1 MHEKPK
7 KIAIITG
14 ISGNIGRDI
23 ALKLHDEGI
32 LPIGLDCKK
41 WDSEIPIFT
50 ANLESL
56 VKSPKIQTAFMK
68 FCEPYCDK
76 AEEITLINNAAKQT
90 TGYLM
95 RLTLDDL
102 LDSLHVNAIAPFLL
116 SQLLAN
122 TYPTK
127 LKTIVN
133 ITSIHSQLTK
143 SKFGAYAISKAALS
157 ALTRVLSLEIGH
169 TTRVCEIRPAA
180 IDTDMLRDGLN
191 SASSLKKLKNF
202 HPSGTIGQSN
212 DVVSMLLA
220 IIRTPSI
227 FLNGT
232 VINLDG
238 GISNRL
244 HDPE

>member
-23 ALKLHDEGI
+23 ALKLADEGI
-32 LPIGLDCKK
+32 LPLGLDRTE
-41 WDSEIPIFT
+41 WASEVPIFS
-50 ANLESL
+50 ADLEL
-56 VKSPKIQTAFMK
+56 FAKSPKIQKAFMAL
-68 FCEPYCDK
+68 CEPLCDK

-90 TGYLM
+90 TGHLM
-95 RLTLDDL
+95 KLTPDDL

-122 TYPTK
+122 AYPAK

-143 SKFGAYAISKAALS
+143 SEFGAYAISKATLS

-180 IDTDMLRDGLN
+180 IDTDMLRAGLK
-191 SASSLKKLKNF
+191 SASSLKKLENF
-202 HPSGTIGQSN
+202 HPSGTIGQSD

-220 IIRTPSI
+220 ILRTPSI